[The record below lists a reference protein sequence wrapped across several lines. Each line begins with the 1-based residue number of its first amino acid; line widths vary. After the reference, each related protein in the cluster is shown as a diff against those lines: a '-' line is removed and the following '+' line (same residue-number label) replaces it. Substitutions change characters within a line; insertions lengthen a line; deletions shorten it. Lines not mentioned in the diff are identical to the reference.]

1 MALVRSVALYS
12 SLLLIVLFV
21 SITSWISHSH
31 QTSWIPLLAW
41 SVSQWIFIPSLSKSL
56 QQFAWDRSELEYDVK
71 QPAQILEIPTV
82 NVQEQEDVLQYLE
95 TTYGANW
102 RDHPVLF
109 KGLWNELD
117 LKSDNRRLSLEG
129 LMKEELEI
137 PYFTDASQVGALSP
151 DAQAPVHQII
161 ANISQGAPH
170 KIGTQFLVQTYPELI
185 EEVAPV
191 PLLTQ
196 LFGRYFEPQ
205 YLFGT
210 GQRMFPGPLTVPV
223 FVANGN
229 SRPNSPQQCIGSDE
243 GDDETC
249 TASTDESS
257 LKRPLTGLHCE
268 PIGNVAVQLLG
279 AKQWTLVDP
288 KYSFR
293 LVPSIAPD
301 GRAFYASWA
310 PTLDHVPR
318 YSTITHAGDAIWV
331 PTWTWHRVDY
341 IEQSQDISIGGSLFH
356 FRPVD
361 FLRRNPLY
369 ALLMIPALVKE
380 LAGVS
385 TQ

>member
-1 MALVRSVALYS
+1 MALVRGVATYF
-12 SLLLIVLFV
+12 SLLLIGLLV
-21 SITSWISHSH
+21 SITSWISHSY

-56 QQFAWDRSELEYDVK
+56 NQLAWDRFELEYDAK

-95 TTYGANW
+95 ATYGANW
-102 RDHPVLF
+102 RDRPVLF
-109 KGLWNELD
+109 KGLWKKTD
-117 LKSDNRRLSLEG
+117 LESDKRRLSLEG
-129 LMKEELEI
+129 LMKEELEV
-137 PYFTDASQVGALSP
+137 PYFTDASQDGALSP
-151 DAQAPVHQII
+151 DAQAPVHQIV

-185 EEVAPV
+185 EEIAPV
-191 PLLTQ
+191 PLITQ

-205 YLFGT
+205 HLFGT
-210 GQRMFPGPLTVPV
+210 GQRMLPGPLTGLV
-223 FVANGN
+223 FVASGN
-229 SRPNSPQQCIGSDE
+229 SRPNSRQCMTTDE
-243 GDDETC
+243 GDDTC
-249 TASTDESS
+249 TASTDEP

-268 PIGNVAVQLLG
+268 PIGNVAVQLSG

-288 KYSFR
+288 TYSFR

-318 YSTITHAGDAIWV
+318 YSTITNAGDAIWV
-331 PTWTWHRVDY
+331 PTWIWHRVDY
-341 IEQSQDISIGGSLFH
+341 IESQDISIGGSLFH

-380 LAGVS
+380 AAGIS